1 MVTTTVRVVDGVH
14 SHTTS
19 SGPRVPLSTHSV
31 VLPTS
36 LEEGLVNPTTTSDDT
51 DGSPASGRDSLLGAR
66 GQPDSG
72 HTTLTVADDGG
83 VVTRGSGKRS
93 SVANLLL
100 DVADNGTFG
109 ALADGEDVADVE
121 GSLLTAVDERTGG
134 ETLGSEES
142 LLSELVSVRVTEDNG
157 SKGSTSVWNQ
167 RLFLPSFLRPLQPCF
182 LSTFVLPLIHIFVPP
197 IFFLSYVPNSPIQ
210 SIKQNPTHRP
220 ASWMMSLT
228 TPLM

>member
-1 MVTTTVRVVDGVH
+1 MGVVNGVH

-36 LEEGLVNPTTTSDDT
+36 LKEGLVDPTTTSDDT

-72 HTTLTVADDGG
+72 HTSLGVADDGG
-83 VVTRGSGKRS
+83 VVTRGSGERS
-93 SVANLLL
+93 SVTNLLL

-121 GSLLTAVDERTGG
+121 GSLLAAVDERTGG
-134 ETLGSEES
+134 ETLSSEES

-167 RLFLPSFLRPLQPCF
+167 RLFLPVFSDSCNPASCPPSSFRSITNLCLQYSP
-182 LSTFVLPLIHIFVPP
+182 SP
-197 IFFLSYVPNSPIQ
+197 IFQIPNYSPLNRTQ
-210 SIKQNPTHRP
+210 
-220 ASWMMSLT
+220 LT
-228 TPLM
+228 AQRRG

>member
-1 MVTTTVRVVDGVH
+1 MVTTTVGVVNGVH

-36 LEEGLVNPTTTSDDT
+36 LKEGLVDPTTTSDDT

-72 HTTLTVADDGG
+72 HTSLGVADDGG
-83 VVTRGSGKRS
+83 VVTRGSGERS
-93 SVANLLL
+93 SVTNLLL

-121 GSLLTAVDERTGG
+121 GSLLAAVDERTGG
-134 ETLGSEES
+134 ETLSSEES

-167 RLFLPSFLRPLQPCF
+167 RLFLPVFSDSCNPASCPPSSFRSITNLCLQYSP
-182 LSTFVLPLIHIFVPP
+182 SP
-197 IFFLSYVPNSPIQ
+197 IFQIPKYSPLNRTQ
-210 SIKQNPTHRP
+210 
-220 ASWMMSLT
+220 LT
-228 TPLM
+228 AQRRG

>member
-1 MVTTTVRVVDGVH
+1 MGVVNGVH

-51 DGSPASGRDSLLGAR
+51 DGSPASGRDGLLGAR
-66 GQPDSG
+66 GQPNSG
-72 HTTLTVADDGG
+72 HTSLGVADDGG
-83 VVTRGSGKRS
+83 VVTRGSGERS
-93 SVANLLL
+93 SVTNLLL

-121 GSLLTAVDERTGG
+121 GSLLAAVDERTGR
-134 ETLGSEES
+134 ETLSSEES

-167 RLFLPSFLRPLQPCF
+167 RLYLPVFSDSCNPASCPPSSFRSITNLCLQYSP
-182 LSTFVLPLIHIFVPP
+182 SP
-197 IFFLSYVPNSPIQ
+197 IFQIPKYSPLNRTQ
-210 SIKQNPTHRP
+210 
-220 ASWMMSLT
+220 LT
-228 TPLM
+228 AQRRG